1 MAGGNILLK
10 ELASTAITITSTGA
24 STTNGSATSA
34 GAGSLDMRS
43 GGTTGAVEP
52 ISGFFE
58 LTWQVATATGIGA
71 NTVIADLYLI
81 PSADGTNY
89 ATVDTTSGA
98 GNCPPS
104 TRFGSITNALAS
116 PSTSTNYR
124 SVTSVGDVF
133 PVLYTPYIV
142 NRCGQTISANWTLKF
157 YPIEAQYT

>member
-1 MAGGNILLK
+1 MAGNILLK

-24 STTNGSATSA
+24 STTNGSITSA

-58 LTWQVATATGIGA
+58 LTWQVASVSGILSG
-71 NTVIADLYLI
+71 TTIADLYLV

-89 ATVDTTSGA
+89 ATIDSTSGA
-98 GNCPPS
+98 GVAQPS
-104 TRFGSITNALAS
+104 TRFGSFVNPLAS

-124 SVTSVGDVF
+124 AVTSVGDVF

-142 NRCGQTISANWTLKF
+142 NRVGQTISANWTLKF
-157 YPIEAQYT
+157 FPIEAQYT